1 MILLRK
7 QLIWGLIEHR
17 GKTKM
22 SNNQLLQELEQEFS
36 KILTKLPSTE
46 EYQVGQI
53 IKGTVLQLEKDGAL
67 IDIGSKAEAFL
78 PFKEVTHK
86 DDETKPEELVYPGNE
101 YELFILREASDKAPL
116 LVSYKRVAQA
126 RGWVKLEEVKSKDE
140 SIEGEVVAL
149 VKGGL
154 VVEAYGV
161 RGFIPVSQLRLRG
174 ESNAKGT
181 KIEFK
186 ILELDKRKGKLI
198 CSQKVAIEDEKADLR
213 DKAINELEIGQVVS
227 GEVVR
232 VAEFGAFIDIG
243 GIDGLL
249 PVSEISWQ
257 RISHPREVISVGD
270 KISVKVLK
278 IDKATKKISLSY
290 KRLQPDPWTEIEGKF
305 AEGMVVPGKVVKL
318 AVFGVFVEI
327 YPGVEAL
334 LPVSEITNEEQDPT
348 PDNYVK
354 PGDEIN
360 VLIKKFSPYERRI
373 SLSLKDA
380 NK

>member
-1 MILLRK
+1 
-7 QLIWGLIEHR
+7 
-17 GKTKM
+17 M
-22 SNNQLLQELEQEFS
+22 SNNQLIQELEQEFS
-36 KILTKLPSTE
+36 KMLTRLPSTE
-46 EYQVGQI
+46 EFQVGQI

-86 DDETKPEELVYPGNE
+86 DDEVKPEELVYPGNE
-101 YELFILREASDKAPL
+101 YELFILREASDKTPL

-126 RGWVKLEEVKSKDE
+126 RGWVRLEDAKSKDE

-154 VVEAYGV
+154 VVEAFGV
-161 RGFIPVSQLRLRG
+161 RGFIPASQLRLRG
-174 ESNAKGT
+174 ESNAKGA

-198 CSQKVAIEDEKADLR
+198 CSQKVAIEDEKA
-213 DKAINELEIGQVVS
+213 VVS

-257 RISHPREVISVGD
+257 RIAHPREVISVGD

-305 AEGMVVPGKVVKL
+305 AEGMVVPGRVVKL

-348 PDNYVK
+348 PDNYLK
-354 PGDEIN
+354 PGDQIN
-360 VLIKKFSPYERRI
+360 VLIKKFSTYERRI
-373 SLSLKDA
+373 SLSLKDV
-380 NK
+380 NS

>member
-1 MILLRK
+1 MNTTLVQDLEKEFASLLGSVK
-7 QLIWGLIEHR
+7 SSAEIQI
-17 GKTKM
+17 
-22 SNNQLLQELEQEFS
+22 
-36 KILTKLPSTE
+36 
-46 EYQVGQI
+46 GQI
-53 IKGTVLQLEKDGAL
+53 IRGTILSFEKDGA
-67 IDIGSKAEAFL
+67 IVDISSKAEAFL
-78 PFKEVTHK
+78 PFKEVVNK
-86 DDETKPEELVYPGNE
+86 EDEVKPEDILTKGQE
-101 YELFILREASDKAPL
+101 YEFYVLREASEKHTMAL
-116 LVSYKRVAQA
+116 SYKRVAQA
-126 RGWVKLEEVKSKDE
+126 RGWVKLEELKSEDVV
-140 SIEGEVVAL
+140 IEGEVVAL

-161 RGFIPVSQLRLRG
+161 RGFIPASQLRLRG
-174 ESNAKGT
+174 DGSAKGA

-213 DKAINELEIGQVVS
+213 DKAVNELEIGQVVS

-257 RISHPREVISVGD
+257 RIAHPREVLSAGD
-270 KISVKVLK
+270 KISVKILK
-278 IDKATKKISLSY
+278 IDKAAKKISLSF

-305 AEGMVVPGKVVKL
+305 AEGMVTKGKVVKL

-334 LPVSEITNEEQDPT
+334 LPVSEITDEEVDPS
-348 PDNYVK
+348 PDKYLK
-354 PGDEIN
+354 PGDEVE

-373 SLSLKDA
+373 SLSMKDIKSQNA
-380 NK
+380 